1 MKPLPFLL
9 PILLSMVLLAASSVA
24 QALVPPPA
32 DDAVFVEGTRYD
44 AVLDPHAG
52 TWRLLSPDGPER
64 RLRVADR
71 CLGGTPPPAGLWLLT
86 RESNGE
92 PLLVALSST
101 ALPAGHS
108 GRVAIVDCGPHAP
121 LPPPGAIAVPPGLR
135 AWLLQHTG
143 TVYVT
148 P

>member
-52 TWRLLSPDGPER
+52 TWRLLSPDDPER

-86 RESNGE
+86 RDEHGDPE
-92 PLLVALSST
+92 LVALSST
-101 ALPAGHS
+101 PLPPGHP
-108 GRVAIVDCGPHAP
+108 GRIAMVDCGPHAP
-121 LPPPGAIAVPPGLR
+121 RPSPEAIGVPPGLR
-135 AWLLQHTG
+135 AWLQQHSG
-143 TVYVT
+143 TIYVT

>member
-1 MKPLPFLL
+1 MKRLL
-9 PILLSMVLLAASSVA
+9 TTLLITLLLAPLAAPAMVA
-24 QALVPPPA
+24 PPA
-32 DDAVFVEGTRYD
+32 DDGVFVEGARYD
-44 AVLDPHAG
+44 AVLDAQAG
-52 TWRLLSPDGPER
+52 IWRLLSATGPER

-71 CLGGTPPPAGLWLLT
+71 CLGGARPPAGLWLLT

-108 GRVAIVDCGPHAP
+108 GRIAIVDCGPHAP